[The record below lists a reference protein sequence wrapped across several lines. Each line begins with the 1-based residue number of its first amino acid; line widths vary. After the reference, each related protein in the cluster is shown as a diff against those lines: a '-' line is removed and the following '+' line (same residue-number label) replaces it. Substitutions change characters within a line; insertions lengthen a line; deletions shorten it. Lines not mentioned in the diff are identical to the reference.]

1 MIYWELFKAFFI
13 ANLLGYGGGPSTIPL
28 IQVEVV
34 EHYQWLTLNEFGDL
48 FAIANIL
55 PGPIATKM
63 GGIIGWQIGGPLGM
77 IIALIATI
85 APSAIAVIILYKFS
99 AMFKEAS
106 QVKLMT
112 KSVQPIIAVL
122 LGVLAYQFL
131 LTALEKSGWIH
142 LVVLATLAFIT
153 LEKVKIHPA
162 YVILGGLVYGGI
174 FLS

>member
-1 MIYWELFKAFFI
+1 MIYWELFKAFFV

-28 IQVEVV
+28 IQFEVV
-34 EHYQWLTLNEFGDL
+34 DRYHWLTLTEFGDL

-63 GGIIGWQIGGPLGM
+63 AGFIGWQLAGPIGM

-85 APSAIAVIILYKFS
+85 VPSAIAVIILYKFS
-99 AMFKEAS
+99 AMFKEAP

-122 LGVLAYQFL
+122 LGVLAYQFF
-131 LTALEKSGWIH
+131 LTAFENSGWVH
-142 LVVLATLAFIT
+142 LIILSVLAFIT

-162 YVILGGLVYGGI
+162 YVILVGLFYGGI